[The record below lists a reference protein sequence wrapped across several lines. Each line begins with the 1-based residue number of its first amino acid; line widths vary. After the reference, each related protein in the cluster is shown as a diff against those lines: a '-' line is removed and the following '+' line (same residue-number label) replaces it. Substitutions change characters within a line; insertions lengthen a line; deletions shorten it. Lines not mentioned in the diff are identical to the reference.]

1 MTTRTLD
8 RPATYDDLRGLPP
21 EARAEIFDGVIVMSP
36 GASPQHNRAARY
48 LANALEVAGQPH
60 GYLVNTDNDVQW
72 HPTAVTRPDVCVVA
86 EAHPNDQP
94 ITHYPVL
101 VVEVLS
107 PASAARDLVRKRAYC
122 ETARVPEYWVVDLAE
137 RQLFRHHF
145 VDSDTHY
152 TVDTIDA
159 GDTVTIDAPFPLVVD
174 TGVIL

>member
-48 LANALEVAGQPH
+48 LANALEVAVHPH

-86 EAHPNDQP
+86 EAHANDQP

-107 PASAARDLVRKRAYC
+107 PGSAARDLVRKRAYC

-137 RQLFRHHF
+137 RQLFRHPSRLA
-145 VDSDTHY
+145 VR
-152 TVDTIDA
+152 
-159 GDTVTIDAPFPLVVD
+159 PLPDQVPSR
-174 TGVIL
+174 T

>member
-86 EAHPNDQP
+86 EAHANDQP
-94 ITHYPVL
+94 ITHYP
-101 VVEVLS
+101 
-107 PASAARDLVRKRAYC
+107 PPVRLGTWSGSGR
-122 ETARVPEYWVVDLAE
+122 TARRLGCRSTGWSTWPNGSSSGTTSSIAT
-137 RQLFRHHF
+137 RTTPSTPSTRATQSR
-145 VDSDTHY
+145 STHRSRSLS
-152 TVDTIDA
+152 T
-159 GDTVTIDAPFPLVVD
+159 LV
-174 TGVIL
+174 

>member
-86 EAHPNDQP
+86 EAHANDQH

-101 VVEVLS
+101 
-107 PASAARDLVRKRAYC
+107 
-122 ETARVPEYWVVDLAE
+122 VVDLAE